1 MKNKFLLFSTLI
13 CIIVILF
20 ITKLPL
26 DTYKEGVLYSDKI
39 IGNSKAEDIES
50 ETYITREEAVNKL
63 ITVFNK
69 GFGININREQLT
81 ESINLYEA
89 NGDFQWSIVWRSN
102 SNNEYEERYYCEV
115 LAGNGVIKYIG
126 KQEYHQEGEE
136 QEYIGEDVEEAL
148 NIIKPLVE
156 QLNIS
161 IEQCDVYFQ
170 NSGFGSMLV
179 LSEINA
185 QVNHNFKI
193 NYKNKVVTT
202 YYMSV
207 LNEEKE

>member
-1 MKNKFLLFSTLI
+1 MKNKFLLFLALI
-13 CIIVILF
+13 CVISILF

-39 IGNSKAEDIES
+39 IVNSKAEDIES
-50 ETYITREEAVNKL
+50 EAYITREEAVNKL

-69 GFGININREQLT
+69 GFGININRDKLT

-102 SNNEYEERYYCEV
+102 SNNEYEEHYYCEV
-115 LAGNGVIKYIG
+115 LAGSGVIKYMG
-126 KQEYHQEGEE
+126 KQEHHQEGEE

-148 NIIKPLVE
+148 NIIKPLVD

-179 LSEINA
+179 LSESNG